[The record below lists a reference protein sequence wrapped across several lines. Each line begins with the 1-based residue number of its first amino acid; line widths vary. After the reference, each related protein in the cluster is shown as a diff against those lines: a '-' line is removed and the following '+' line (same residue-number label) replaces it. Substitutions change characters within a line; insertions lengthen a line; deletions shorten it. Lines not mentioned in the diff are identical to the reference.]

1 MIGKELSPILEEI
14 EDSLLDLVAYKPE
27 FTTAGFRAAVYIFQS
42 AIMDKMFEIQDEH
55 KMSSNDREL
64 MAKNCGE
71 ELRNFIGRFTGIDSH
86 KLFTD
91 ESTKV

>member
-14 EDSLLDLVAYKPE
+14 EDSLLDLAAYKPE
-27 FTTAGFRAAVYIFQS
+27 FTTAGFRAVVYIFQS
-42 AIMDKMFEIQDEH
+42 AIMDKMVEIQDEN
-55 KMSSNDREL
+55 KMSSKDKEL
-64 MAKNCGE
+64 MTKNCGE

-91 ESTKV
+91 ESAEI